1 MKTKPVKTSKD
12 LAYAKDK
19 MAPVK
24 QVVSATSTAGKLRD
38 RKKVVNKKSGY
49 WHAVHDQREARLQEG
64 ACLGA

>member
-1 MKTKPVKTSKD
+1 MKTKPVKTAKD
-12 LAYAKDK
+12 LAMSKDK

-49 WHAVHDQREARLQEG
+49 
-64 ACLGA
+64 